1 MMVALLSVRLEMV
14 IMSKARVRVK
24 QINMI
29 PNLLAPK
36 NGACPARADTPVE
49 DARFRRCFRSCD
61 PHEYRPRGF
70 VTGVRALLPP
80 SRDGSQQSRD
90 DGCDARGHPHA
101 RITKNDNGNGKKV
114 FIPYPAGHN
123 VSHAGCLRKVTVAM
137 HAEAL
142 EGLGRLYR
150 LRFYARKRRFHYA
163 IFACHVLIMIL
174 TIVDHMI
181 GIQSAP

>member
-1 MMVALLSVRLEMV
+1 M
-14 IMSKARVRVK
+14 ARVRHEPIHPSRM
-24 QINMI
+24 QDFGDASGAATHMNIDHADS
-29 PNLLAPK
+29 LLAFAHYYLPREMGV
-36 NGACPARADTPVE
+36 NRAEMTDATPEGIHMRV
-49 DARFRRCFRSCD
+49 F
-61 PHEYRPRGF
+61 
-70 VTGVRALLPP
+70 
-80 SRDGSQQSRD
+80 
-90 DGCDARGHPHA
+90 
-101 RITKNDNGNGKKV
+101 TKNDNGEGIKV

-123 VSHAGCLRKVTVAM
+123 VSHAGCLRKVIVAM